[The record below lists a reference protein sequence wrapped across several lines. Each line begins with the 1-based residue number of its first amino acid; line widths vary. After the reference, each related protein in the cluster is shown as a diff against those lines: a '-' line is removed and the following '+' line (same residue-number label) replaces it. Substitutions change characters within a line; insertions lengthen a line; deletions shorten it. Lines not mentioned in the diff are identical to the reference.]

1 MTVLTYFQGL
11 LQLYLTF
18 LCRIHQA
25 GAAALAPLL
34 MYLISVLLKLK

>member
-1 MTVLTYFQGL
+1 MTTLTCFRDL

-18 LCRIHQA
+18 LCKTRQA

-34 MYLISVLLKLK
+34 